1 MIYNITITIVSVVF
15 IYTTYNLL
23 NKYEDSIDKY
33 RDLQNE
39 YKQFKDELESTYN
52 DMLEIDRLGAFES
65 DDEVGTI
72 FKTLKEML
80 YELKLKFID

>member
-1 MIYNITITIVSVVF
+1 MIYNIAITIVSVVF
-15 IYTTYNLL
+15 MYTTYNLL
-23 NKYEDSIDKY
+23 NKYENSIDKY
-33 RDLQNE
+33 RELQNE
-39 YKQFKDELESTYN
+39 YKQFKDELESTYK
-52 DMLEIDRLGAFES
+52 DMLQIDRLGAFES

>member
-1 MIYNITITIVSVVF
+1 MIYSITITIVSVVF

-39 YKQFKDELESTYN
+39 YKQFKDELESTYK

-72 FKTLKEML
+72 FKTLKDML

>member
-1 MIYNITITIVSVVF
+1 MIYSITITIVSVVF

>member
-39 YKQFKDELESTYN
+39 YKQFKDELESTYK

>member
-1 MIYNITITIVSVVF
+1 MIYSITITIVSVVF

-23 NKYEDSIDKY
+23 NKYEDSIDEY

>member
-1 MIYNITITIVSVVF
+1 MIYSITITIVSVVF

-39 YKQFKDELESTYN
+39 YKQFKDELESTYK